1 MLQYAFL
8 GLLREQ
14 KDYGYR
20 LKARFEERVGP
31 VWSLNMGQVYQ
42 TLRGLERSRCIAQVD
57 GDQNPRYPA
66 RRTFEVTPRGR
77 RVLDRWLHRPGGLVR
92 HARDE
97 TLIRLLVLGPREEAQ
112 AVEQIAQQQH
122 YYRQNQARLLVAKRK
137 LPSDEPDGF
146 VGHLGLEAALLHTE
160 AHLKWLDYC
169 LSSIERRRRAK

>member
-14 KDYGYR
+14 SDYGYR

-42 TLRGLERSRCIAQVD
+42 TLRGLEHSRFIAEVD

-66 RRTFEVTPRGR
+66 RRMYEVTPRGR
-77 RVLDRWLHRPGGLVR
+77 RFLDRWLHRPGGLVR
-92 HARDE
+92 YARDE
-97 TLIRLLVLGPREEAQ
+97 TLIRLLLLEPHEGVHAM
-112 AVEQIAQQQH
+112 EQIAQQQH
-122 YYRQNQARLLVAKRK
+122 YYRQSQTRLLTEKRK
-137 LPSDEPDGF
+137 LPSEQPDGF
-146 VGHLGLEAALLHTE
+146 VGHLGLEAALLHIE

-169 LSSIERRRRAK
+169 VSAIARRKQAT